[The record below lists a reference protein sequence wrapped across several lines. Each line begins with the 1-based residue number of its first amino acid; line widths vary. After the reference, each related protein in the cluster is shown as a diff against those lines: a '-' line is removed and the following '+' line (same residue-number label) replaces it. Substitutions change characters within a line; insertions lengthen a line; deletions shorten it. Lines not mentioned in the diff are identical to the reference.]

1 MTYEPAPADSDS
13 SGAPAG
19 ATAATGSASSDGA
32 TTKPQAQ
39 PLSQYKMFCTPCRA
53 SNGVSASMRL
63 PDCGLFRKYSKGPF
77 VIGGTN
83 MKRTTLTAHEASDGH
98 SVAVEHERN
107 RTARPGTSITEQSI
121 QKMNRAVFDKLDKL
135 FRNAH
140 AIAKNNRPFSDYVWM
155 ATLDERK
162 GLFLGETYRNEKA
175 CKEFIHSIAN
185 MEKDKVTAEM
195 KDVKFITVVSDGST
209 DVSVSENEIVYL
221 RCCRQGIPKT
231 LFVSM
236 QAVEKAD
243 ANGIFMALAKSLSD
257 IDVSPTKV
265 VAFSADGA
273 SVNTGEA
280 NGVIAKMPGPISTRS
295 SRTLAP
301 TYSTWLTSSS
311 AYQRPRPNVREDFRR

>member
-1 MTYEPAPADSDS
+1 MRRFLVKKTGDCGSPPTPKKPKSDSERLVAAREYEDRRRRGFKAAWRDEFAWLTYEPAPADSDS
-13 SGAPAG
+13 NGAPAG
-19 ATAATGSASSDGA
+19 APAATGSASSDGT

-53 SNGVSASMRL
+53 SYGVSASMRL
-63 PDCGLFRKYSKGPF
+63 PDRGLFRKYSKGPF

-107 RTARPGTSITEQSI
+107 RTARTGTSIAEQSI

-221 RCCRQGIPKT
+221 RCCRQGI
-231 LFVSM
+231 
-236 QAVEKAD
+236 
-243 ANGIFMALAKSLSD
+243 
-257 IDVSPTKV
+257 
-265 VAFSADGA
+265 
-273 SVNTGEA
+273 
-280 NGVIAKMPGPISTRS
+280 
-295 SRTLAP
+295 
-301 TYSTWLTSSS
+301 
-311 AYQRPRPNVREDFRR
+311 VREDFRR

>member
-1 MTYEPAPADSDS
+1 MSLPGWPIDKTYEPAPADADS
-13 SGAPAG
+13 NGAPAG
-19 ATAATGSASSDGA
+19 APAATGSASSDGT
-32 TTKPQAQ
+32 TTKPHAQ

-53 SNGVSASMRL
+53 SYGVSASMRL
-63 PDCGLFRKYSKGPF
+63 PDRGLFRKYSKGPF

-107 RTARPGTSITEQSI
+107 RTTRPGTSIAEQSI

-155 ATLDERK
+155 ATL
-162 GLFLGETYRNEKA
+162 A

-209 DVSVSENEIVYL
+209 DMSVSENEIVYL
-221 RCCRQGIPKT
+221 RCCRQGI
-231 LFVSM
+231 
-236 QAVEKAD
+236 
-243 ANGIFMALAKSLSD
+243 
-257 IDVSPTKV
+257 
-265 VAFSADGA
+265 
-273 SVNTGEA
+273 
-280 NGVIAKMPGPISTRS
+280 
-295 SRTLAP
+295 
-301 TYSTWLTSSS
+301 
-311 AYQRPRPNVREDFRR
+311 VREDFRRWS